1 MQLELSKK
9 EFRRLLDLV
18 YIGNWILNSTRGDD
32 RIADYDQVESKL
44 FALCRENGMPSLVE
58 RWNGEDV
65 PSRAFSDGGIHEAI
79 ADYEDT
85 VFYEI
90 LAEELA
96 RRDMDYQPVSN
107 ENYDALV
114 SRMDDYIAEF
124 EAHGTD
130 NISIPTMD
138 DKSQTQSVWLSFCPE
153 CRKALFKAASREEFR
168 GRDRPCRC
176 RMERRPASRTK
187 RSAARYRPRSQAA
200 CAPCCASLQASAP
213 RAKSLF
219 PRRKRQSP
227 SRDCGRTTPASKAAR
242 SSARPPAK
250 APLRPRAHRF
260 LHRAQ
265 KEARAAAYPHSR
277 PADTP

>member
-90 LAEELA
+90 LA
-96 RRDMDYQPVSN
+96 
-107 ENYDALV
+107 
-114 SRMDDYIAEF
+114 
-124 EAHGTD
+124 
-130 NISIPTMD
+130 
-138 DKSQTQSVWLSFCPE
+138 
-153 CRKALFKAASREEFR
+153 
-168 GRDRPCRC
+168 
-176 RMERRPASRTK
+176 
-187 RSAARYRPRSQAA
+187 
-200 CAPCCASLQASAP
+200 
-213 RAKSLF
+213 
-219 PRRKRQSP
+219 
-227 SRDCGRTTPASKAAR
+227 
-242 SSARPPAK
+242 
-250 APLRPRAHRF
+250 
-260 LHRAQ
+260 
-265 KEARAAAYPHSR
+265 
-277 PADTP
+277 